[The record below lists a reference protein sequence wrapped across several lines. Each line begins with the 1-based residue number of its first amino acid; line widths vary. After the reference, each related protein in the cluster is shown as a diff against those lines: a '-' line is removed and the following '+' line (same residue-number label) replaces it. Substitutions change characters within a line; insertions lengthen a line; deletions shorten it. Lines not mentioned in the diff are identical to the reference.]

1 MENNIIAEVSVQ
13 ITAEK
18 RSVWDALTNPDK
30 VKIYFFDTW
39 LSTTWEPGAP
49 IKFSGEWQGKTYEDK
64 GTVLSYK
71 EQEMLQYTYWSSMSG
86 KEDKPENYV
95 TVTYRIGGDDGN
107 VTVTVIQENIPDIK
121 TRDHSIENWKK
132 ILVDLKKM
140 LEANEIMGN

>member
-30 VKIYFFDTW
+30 VKIYFFDTG

>member
-1 MENNIIAEVSVQ
+1 MEKNIIAEVSVQ

-18 RSVWDALTNPDK
+18 RSVWDALINPDK
-30 VKIYFFDTW
+30 IKIYFFGTG
-39 LSTTWEPGAP
+39 LSTTWVPGAP

-95 TVTYRIGGDDGN
+95 TITYRIGGDDGN

-121 TRDHSIENWKK
+121 TRDHSIENWTK
-132 ILVDLKKM
+132 ILTDLKKM